1 MAEQAMEKLAS
12 ELIERLAAVETE
24 NKALRKANED
34 LRALTHQMSTVKQA
48 SQEIKQVDDGLL
60 DSTCQNLVKCGAL
73 KPEQVEQAKAI
84 FKTDMNAGLTV
95 IQSLLD
101 EHAQVKTAAEQASLA
116 GGTVVHI
123 SRQTQRSPE
132 DECIDRM
139 RKTLGLH

>member
-24 NKALRKANED
+24 NKSLRKVNED
-34 LRALTHQMSTVKQA
+34 LRALTQQMSTVKQA
-48 SQEIKQVDDGLL
+48 SQEIKQVDEDLL
-60 DSTCQNLVKCGAL
+60 DSTCQSLVKSGAL
-73 KPEQVEQAKAI
+73 NADQVEQAKAI

-123 SRQTQRSPE
+123 GQSTQRSPE

-139 RKTLGLH
+139 RKILGLH